1 MTDNEIPEII
11 DSILNNKENQK
22 AFKTVY
28 PLMDSN
34 ILEIIKLLEDW
45 NLFYLNESGNG
56 LITGDMPILISNDN
70 FSLSQVFQKLIFPI
84 SKYRLL
90 IINPKAPRFFEST
103 LLHTINVCIFHQ
115 SKRFVCSDNKD
126 LLDTVIKDY
135 SQIIKHGLSETIV
148 EKLLK
153 MIDYQSNFSNF
164 KDYYDATKK
173 KLHTT

>member
-164 KDYYDATKK
+164 KDYLLYS
-173 KLHTT
+173 TT